1 LVTPS
6 PILNLTNLLDNK
18 LKLIF
23 IKNLELT
30 QMEMLHVG
38 SCSNTTNLVNGV
50 GIVSVALGAL
60 LITTTG
66 LALFPIGAFARL
78 YSIRNC
84 ID

>member
-1 LVTPS
+1 
-6 PILNLTNLLDNK
+6 LLGNK

-23 IKNLELT
+23 IENLELT
-30 QMEMLHVG
+30 QMEMLYSG
-38 SCSNTTNLVNGV
+38 SCSNTTNVVNGI

-66 LALFPIGAFARL
+66 GLALFAIGAFAGL
-78 YSIRNC
+78 YSIGNC

>member
-1 LVTPS
+1 
-6 PILNLTNLLDNK
+6 LLGNK

-38 SCSNTTNLVNGV
+38 SCSNTTNIVNGV
-50 GIVSVALGAL
+50 GIVSAALGTL

-66 LALFPIGAFARL
+66 GLALFAIGAFAGL
-78 YSIRNC
+78 HSIGNC